1 MREKVCLG
9 IDLGTTYTVLTA
21 KIIDK
26 SPITLLTET
35 GSRLIPSIVHLDK
48 KQIEIGEFAQDFLIT
63 DPENTYYS
71 TKRFIGRTA
80 SEMSDFSSKEL
91 QAYKYSIIVN
101 ENSVFLNCPNQNKQI
116 PVQYISSIILKES
129 LKIFYE
135 SFPKNKYELVNV
147 VVTVP
152 SYFNSSQRAATFE
165 AAQIAGM
172 EKVEIINEPT
182 VAAIAYGGING
193 EESNNLIFDL
203 GGGTFDISLVNY
215 DGDGFFDV
223 IASSGDNML
232 GGDDFDFILSKI
244 IKEKCLKVNP
254 KVLLTS
260 EGKVLIKEHATL
272 IKKKLSTR
280 KETLLN
286 VSSIAKLDNNPLQK
300 SIKITRKDFEKAS
313 SDLVK
318 KIEKTISS
326 FLKLP
331 KVQNEKIDN
340 VVLIGGS
347 SRLPI
352 FKDIVRRLTSKNISK
367 NLSNVNPDEIVS
379 YGASLCAE
387 YSHKGLINFSD
398 VTPLDLGIECINDF
412 SDTVVEANTKIPC
425 RYTNNYT
432 TVHDFQESILFIIR
446 QGNRKVASENIKLGD
461 FVLDGIIKKP
471 KGKASIQGTI
481 EIDSNGMLKAYALD
495 KISNSQNQVNINNY
509 QKLSKDEIQ
518 KLKDDAEKF
527 FSQDENIIKKNI
539 LIDIILEKI
548 ENGKIYLIQEGSND
562 ELLEELSRYE
572 SEVTYEKDLKELTL
586 INSNIQ
592 YLYRNKKIGPY
603 YKNNFKDTFDDAPV
617 LKDPFEN

>member
-1 MREKVCLG
+1 MKEKVCLG
-9 IDLGTTYTVLTA
+9 IDLGTTNTVLTA

-26 SPITLLTET
+26 PPCTLTTES
-35 GSRLIPSIVHLDK
+35 GSRLIPSIVHFDK
-48 KQIEIGEFAQDFLIT
+48 KDISIGEFAQDFLIT
-63 DPENTYYS
+63 DPENTFYS

-80 SEMSDFSSKEL
+80 KEISEFSTKEIK
-91 QAYKYSIIVN
+91 AYKYSIILN
-101 ENSVFLNCPNQNKQI
+101 ENSVFLNCPNQDKQI
-116 PVQYISSIILKES
+116 PVQYVSSIILKES
-129 LKIFYE
+129 LKTFYE
-135 SFPKNKYELVNV
+135 SFPNDKYELVNV
-147 VVTVP
+147 IVTVP
-152 SYFNSSQRAATFE
+152 AYFNSSQREATLE
-165 AAQIAGM
+165 AAQIAGI

-193 EESNNLIFDL
+193 EESNTMIFDI

-215 DGDGFFDV
+215 DGDEFFDV

-232 GGDDFDFILSKI
+232 GGDDFDFVISKI
-244 IKEKCLKVNP
+244 IKEKCLSISSKVVFN
-254 KVLLTS
+254 S
-260 EGKVLIKEHATL
+260 EGDVLIKEYATS

-280 KETLLN
+280 KEATLN
-286 VSSIAKLDNNPLQK
+286 VSFIAKLDNNPLQK

-313 SDLVK
+313 IDLVK
-318 KIEKTISS
+318 KIEKTIDS

-340 VVLIGGS
+340 VVLVGGS
-347 SRLPI
+347 SRIPI

-398 VTPLDLGIECINDF
+398 VTPLNLGIECINDIC
-412 SDTVVEANTKIPC
+412 DTVVEANTKIPC

-432 TVHDFQESILFIIR
+432 TVYDFQESILFNIR
-446 QGNRKVASENIKLGD
+446 QGNRKVASKNIKLGD
-461 FVLDGIIKKP
+461 FVLEGIVKKP

-481 EIDSNGMLKAYALD
+481 EIDSNGVLKAYALD
-495 KISNSQNQVNINNY
+495 KISNSQNQVIINNY

-527 FSQDENIIKKNI
+527 FAQDKKIIDKNVLIEGI
-539 LIDIILEKI
+539 LQKI
-548 ENGKIYLIQEGSND
+548 ENGKIYLIQEGSDD
-562 ELLEELSRYE
+562 EILEELSKYE
-572 SEVTYEKDLKELTL
+572 SEVSNEKSLNELAL

-592 YLYRNKKIGPY
+592 YLYRNKKIGSY
-603 YKNNFKDTFDDAPV
+603 QKINDILEDTEE